1 MISLNSR
8 PRKPL
13 RGLKAAAQLAKSL
26 EGSQT
31 LDFDEKIIEQFNGD
45 KQLAMMWRSFV
56 IHNKW
61 VTINSH
67 GRYVIT
73 EKGNRWRSK
82 ILQLFVLTFHA
93 PVAAY
98 LLIHLEPLAA
108 SLF

>member
-13 RGLKAAAQLAKSL
+13 RGLKAAAQVAKSL

-31 LDFDEKIIEQFNGD
+31 LDFERIIEQFNGD

-82 ILQLFVLTFHA
+82 ILQLFVLTSHA
-93 PVAAY
+93 PVVAY
-98 LLIHLEPLAA
+98 LPIHLEPLAT
-108 SLF
+108 SMF

>member
-13 RGLKAAAQLAKSL
+13 RGLKAAAQIAKSL
-26 EGSQT
+26 EGRQT
-31 LDFDEKIIEQFNGD
+31 LDVDEKIIEQFNGD

-93 PVAAY
+93 PVADY
-98 LLIHLEPLAA
+98 LPIHLEPLAT